1 VTCEVRSGD
10 PDIDVLWRAAAGGG
24 PLAEGAVRIGPDGL
38 GTFTFVATESTL
50 RQVLTVELV
59 AWTQPVAIGTIGG
72 PLPTVVRAGEGFSGV
87 DRLPAT
93 LVPAAILALLLGAPL
108 VGGRR
113 AGRPS
118 RG

>member
-1 VTCEVRSGD
+1 MTCEVRSGD

-50 RQVLTVELV
+50 RQVVT
-59 AWTQPVAIGTIGG
+59 IGTVGG
-72 PLPTVVRAGEGFSGV
+72 PLPTVVRAGEGFGGV

-93 LVPAAILALLLGAPL
+93 LVPVAILALLLGAPL